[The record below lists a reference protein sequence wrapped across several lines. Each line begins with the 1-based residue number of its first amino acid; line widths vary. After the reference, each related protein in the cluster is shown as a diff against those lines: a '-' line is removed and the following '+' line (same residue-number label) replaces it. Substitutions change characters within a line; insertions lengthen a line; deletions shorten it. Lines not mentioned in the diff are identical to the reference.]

1 MYHGTHLKNA
11 KHIITHGFQCSKDGL
26 LGPGVYVSRNI
37 EKAKCYPLNEDR
49 KKKVVFKLR
58 VRVGKV
64 KKIDC
69 DNHPLQK
76 SWSQNGYDCAW
87 VPPYSGITTIKS
99 GREEDCI
106 WDPSRIEIVDV
117 ACCMDEA
124 VRSNLRKLIKSQM
137 KAEGECNLCY
147 QDTGTGPHPI
157 QSRAAIFDC
166 LLLSIELF
174 CDTKRA
180 LLLENMSHTEALLP
194 NSWALSEFL
203 GQRRLWGFGVLL
215 AWMVL
220 FHLLVNVWLLCMFTS
235 LLVVLGGWLGSQA
248 VLDAN
253 SVVHLEHFFSLKR
266 VPHSPECE
274 LQLDRE
280 IQSTVHKIVRDF
292 VSSWYRT
299 VSSEEEFEVEA
310 QRAMLAMAQDLK
322 SRARKVDRK
331 ALTQRALDLCGCHLQ
346 SYIRVKEI
354 LADQEKQ
361 QRGDDCRSDNSLW
374 KLYCKVCRCHTA
386 LESPATE
393 LNYSRA
399 IVDLLL
405 HVLVPPPHLETRTG
419 KFVVGELI
427 TCNVLLPLITKMSDP
442 DWLNLLIIDI
452 FTKSST
458 QTEEEEELQETT
470 SPPLL
475 TTHQLTQQ
483 QQDLEVPSPFTLIVH
498 PDTPL
503 VTEPPLPELAAY
515 DVIDP
520 AELYCQQDAV
530 EEPREYCAANHG
542 KLGGSTL
549 DYLRP
554 DMFNP
559 FYPESDSD
567 QESPLSD
574 YKKSSM
580 ESLVLIGPE
589 EGLTDRLC
597 EYTLSADISGITDL
611 EDETQGYMG
620 LQEGLCPK
628 LLVTEQLEQPD
639 NSASMPRAKGERK
652 ASLGNVY
659 RDIGSEKDLMSMKPA
674 GRGDPNEL
682 SVEGPLQNTAATSGG
697 VPLNTFSFEP
707 LSSPDGPVIIQNLR
721 ITGTITAK
729 EHKGSGSHPYTLYTI
744 KYETTVETENPGT
757 FQSVAYH
764 MVNRRYSEFLN
775 LQTRLEEKPDLRKM
789 IKNVKGPKKPFP
801 DLSFGNTDI
810 DKVGARKGQLET
822 FLKQLCSIPE
832 TANSEEVQ
840 EFLALNTDARIA
852 FVKKPFVASRIDKI
866 VVNAIVDT
874 LKTAFPRSEPQSP
887 TEELEGDSDGKA
899 QSDGKKTKSRL
910 RFSSK
915 IAPALNVDALQPKVV
930 YCFSE
935 GSTVFSGLSLTAL
948 EGFLK
953 EQEKGLSKVPA
964 LEAQEEVSC
973 VVKNKSS
980 VSSGCPEKKG
990 AAETALADVALN
1002 ILCLLMKDQWSW
1014 LCTENVQ
1021 KTIRLLFGTF
1031 IDRWL
1036 DVGMANLTSTPCWVI
1051 YLRVLQEAV
1060 WPEGTLPTHP
1070 RPARTEQQKDETRQ
1084 QSLECLMRLLPDLIP
1099 DMLGSEKYKLSWQTV
1114 LESLQDPHINR
1125 HLVYSVCDLL
1135 LEFLIPESSDEA
1147 FQRSLLQSLSGMARK
1162 ASL

>member
-1 MYHGTHLKNA
+1 
-11 KHIITHGFQCSKDGL
+11 
-26 LGPGVYVSRNI
+26 
-37 EKAKCYPLNEDR
+37 
-49 KKKVVFKLR
+49 
-58 VRVGKV
+58 
-64 KKIDC
+64 
-69 DNHPLQK
+69 
-76 SWSQNGYDCAW
+76 
-87 VPPYSGITTIKS
+87 
-99 GREEDCI
+99 
-106 WDPSRIEIVDV
+106 
-117 ACCMDEA
+117 
-124 VRSNLRKLIKSQM
+124 
-137 KAEGECNLCY
+137 
-147 QDTGTGPHPI
+147 
-157 QSRAAIFDC
+157 
-166 LLLSIELF
+166 
-174 CDTKRA
+174 
-180 LLLENMSHTEALLP
+180 
-194 NSWALSEFL
+194 
-203 GQRRLWGFGVLL
+203 
-215 AWMVL
+215 
-220 FHLLVNVWLLCMFTS
+220 MFTS

-280 IQSTVHKIVRDF
+280 IHSTVHKIVRDF

-361 QRGDDCRSDNSLW
+361 QRDDYRSDNSLW

-470 SPPLL
+470 PPPLL
-475 TTHQLTQQ
+475 TTLQLTQQ
-483 QQDLEVPSPFTLIVH
+483 QQNLEVPSPFTLVVH

-520 AELYCQQDAV
+520 AELYCQQEAV

-597 EYTLSADISGITDL
+597 EYTVSADISGITDL

-639 NSASMPRAKGERK
+639 NSASMPGAKGERK

-659 RDIGSEKDLMSMKPA
+659 RNIGSEKDLLSMKPA

-682 SVEGPLQNTAATSGG
+682 SVEGPLQNIAAPSGG

-822 FLKQLCSIPE
+822 FLK
-832 TANSEEVQ
+832 
-840 EFLALNTDARIA
+840 
-852 FVKKPFVASRIDKI
+852 I

-899 QSDGKKTKSRL
+899 QSDVKKTKSRL

-973 VVKNKSS
+973 VVENKSS

-1031 IDRWL
+1031 IDRYP
-1036 DVGMANLTSTPCWVI
+1036 SRIC
-1051 YLRVLQEAV
+1051 
-1060 WPEGTLPTHP
+1060 
-1070 RPARTEQQKDETRQ
+1070 K
-1084 QSLECLMRLLPDLIP
+1084 
-1099 DMLGSEKYKLSWQTV
+1099 
-1114 LESLQDPHINR
+1114 NR
-1125 HLVYSVCDLL
+1125 CPL
-1135 LEFLIPESSDEA
+1135 
-1147 FQRSLLQSLSGMARK
+1147 
-1162 ASL
+1162 